1 MASTFRNV
9 VKATFLVSKKEGLSD
24 EEFRQHY
31 TDIHAPMAL
40 EVCRRHG
47 VLAYSIAEKE
57 TTRSA
62 FGENAAFIDCDAITT
77 FIFPDMQSLIGSF
90 ADPDYEARLAPDKA
104 TFCNRLKSQFAVSDE
119 FSVVADGQEY
129 MKRGSEFLG

>member
-47 VLAYSIAEKE
+47 VLAYSIV
-57 TTRSA
+57 SLLCS
-62 FGENAAFIDCDAITT
+62 NPFIDRIE
-77 FIFPDMQSLIGSF
+77 P
-90 ADPDYEARLAPDKA
+90 K
-104 TFCNRLKSQFAVSDE
+104 
-119 FSVVADGQEY
+119 
-129 MKRGSEFLG
+129 